1 MSTSTIT
8 AEAKKAG
15 EKLAGK
21 VMPLTPTFGVKDCES
36 LASLLS
42 TIIQR
47 CMRLMVWSFARMGW
61 SVDST
66 FFLAGQSL

>member
-42 TIIQR
+42 ATIQ
-47 CMRLMVWSFARMGW
+47 CCLTLMS
-61 SVDST
+61 
-66 FFLAGQSL
+66 